1 MHDQVSILMTTLYQ
15 YIYVCMYVYYRLGS
29 NPFKTAKLGLDF
41 IDGQPSQVLETHLT
55 PLLDKGSQ

>member
-1 MHDQVSILMTTLYQ
+1 
-15 YIYVCMYVYYRLGS
+15 MYVYYRLGS

>member
-15 YIYVCMYVYYRLGS
+15 KIYIYYRLGS